1 MIVMLTKVTAKMFKR
16 FTSWLKNRRH
26 FIFSWYTK
34 DSQET
39 QEPERSL
46 AELPKEVR
54 EKLIDEVENLP
65 INPADTEAI
74 LSILDEAFALW
85 HEDPS
90 NANNSVVILSSPVT
104 PVSRILSETLPEW
117 AKQKQVSIK
126 LLPFTSRPEAI
137 ASTKSKLEHYIKRKS
152 TPNYSETQ
160 KLEVVVIP
168 NLSWCF
174 LRSLDGLEGIDY
186 LRSLLGD
193 GCEITGRSALAG
205 NPPITP
211 TKNRFWIIGSNQVC
225 WEYLNLVYNLEAY
238 CGRADCLPAISAE
251 KLQEWLTPIIDK
263 LEITFDE
270 PRIDKQLLEGDK
282 DNRDHYFDILGDISQ
297 GVSIVAVQGF
307 LKSIHCEEVDHE
319 DESEITGRS
328 AFRGNTSPNRRLPYE
343 TTPTQPKSEILVAQT
358 PRLGKLP
365 SLESADH
372 YLLYSLLLHED
383 LTLSAL
389 AESLGDDESE
399 VQARVQVLRQ
409 QGVIEQQDRVLKVN
423 PIYYPQLKRELE
435 VNNFIINRQ

>member
-1 MIVMLTKVTAKMFKR
+1 MMIVMLTEVTANMFKR

-46 AELPKEVR
+46 VELPKEVR
-54 EKLIDEVENLP
+54 EKLVNAVENLP

-90 NANNSVVILSSPVT
+90 NANNSVVILSSPIT

-117 AKQKQVSIK
+117 AEEKQVPIK
-126 LLPFTSRPEAI
+126 LLPFTARPDAI
-137 ASTKSKLEHYIKRKS
+137 ASIKSKLEHYIERKS
-152 TPNYSETQ
+152 LKNYSETQ

-174 LRSLDGLEGIDY
+174 LRSLEGLEGIDY
-186 LRSLLGD
+186 LRALLCD
-193 GCEITGRSALAG
+193 GS
-205 NPPITP
+205 
-211 TKNRFWIIGSNQVC
+211 KNRFWIIGSNQIG

-238 CGRADCLPAISAE
+238 CGRVDSLPEIASE
-251 KLQEWLTPIIDK
+251 KLQEWLAPIIDE
-263 LEITFDE
+263 LNITFDE
-270 PRIDKQLLEGDK
+270 PRIDKQLLDGDK
-282 DNRDHYFDILGDISQ
+282 DNRDRYFDILADISQ
-297 GVSIVAVQGF
+297 GVSIVAVQEF
-307 LKSIHCEEVDHE
+307 LKSIHYQEVERE
-319 DESEITGRS
+319 DE
-328 AFRGNTSPNRRLPYE
+328 
-343 TTPTQPKSEILVAQT
+343 TQSKPKILVAQT

-365 SLESADH
+365 TLKSADH

-389 AESLGDDESE
+389 AESLGDDEAE
-399 VQARVQVLRQ
+399 VQARVQLLRQ
-409 QGVIEQQDRVLKVN
+409 QGVIEQRDRVSKVN
-423 PIYYPQLKRELE
+423 PIYYPQLKRELAI
-435 VNNFIINRQ
+435 NNFIINRK

>member
-1 MIVMLTKVTAKMFKR
+1 MIVMLTEVTAKMFKR
-16 FTSWLKNRRH
+16 FTSWLKSRRH

-205 NPPITP
+205 KSPITP

-307 LKSIHCEEVDHE
+307 LKSIHCEEVDRE
-319 DESEITGRS
+319 DE
-328 AFRGNTSPNRRLPYE
+328 
-343 TTPTQPKSEILVAQT
+343 TQPQPGILVAKT

-365 SLESADH
+365 ALESADH

-389 AESLGDDESE
+389 AESLGDDEAE

>member
-1 MIVMLTKVTAKMFKR
+1 MIVMLTEVTAKMFKG

-46 AELPKEVR
+46 VELPKEIR

-65 INPADTEAI
+65 INPADHKAI
-74 LSILDEAFALW
+74 VSTLDETFSLW

-90 NANNSVVILSSPVT
+90 NASNSVVILSSPVT
-104 PVSRILSETLPEW
+104 AVSRILSETLEEW
-117 AKQKQVSIK
+117 IKQKQLPIE
-126 LLPFTSRPEAI
+126 LLPFTSRPEASESI
-137 ASTKSKLEHYIKRKS
+137 KSKLEHYIERKS
-152 TPNYSETQ
+152 SQNYSETK

-186 LRSLLGD
+186 LRSLLCD
-193 GCEITGRSALAG
+193 SS
-205 NPPITP
+205 
-211 TKNRFWIIGSNQVC
+211 KNRFWIIGSNQVC

-307 LKSIHCEEVDHE
+307 LKSIHCEEVDRE
-319 DESEITGRS
+319 DE
-328 AFRGNTSPNRRLPYE
+328 
-343 TTPTQPKSEILVAQT
+343 TQPKSEILVAQT

-389 AESLGDDESE
+389 AESLGDDEAE

-409 QGVIEQQDRVLKVN
+409 QGVIEQQNRVLKVN
-423 PIYYPQLKRELE
+423 PIYYPQLKRELA